1 MKRYEGMF
9 LFDNAVVHEWAGIE
23 QEMNRLM
30 ERIGGKLLVC
40 VKFDERKLCF
50 EIKGRKRG
58 TYVLAYFDAPTDKLG
73 DLERDVQLSE
83 VVLRVLVLRRDMS
96 EEKLTELR
104 SRPAHEPIA
113 PQSSDMRDDRGDR
126 GDRRD
131 RGVEGEMEGI
141 DVLADDLVEA
151 GGR

>member
-9 LFDNAVVHEWAGIE
+9 LFDNAIVHEWAGIE
-23 QEMNRLM
+23 QEMQRLM

-40 VKFDERKLCF
+40 VKFDERKLAF

-58 TYVLAYFDAPTDKLG
+58 TYVLSYFDAPGDKIG

-83 VVLRVLVLRRDMS
+83 TVLRVLVLRRDMS

-104 SRPAHEPIA
+104 ARPAHEPIA
-113 PQSSDMRDDRGDR
+113 PQPSDSRDDRGDR

-131 RGVEGEMEGI
+131 RGDGGEMEGI